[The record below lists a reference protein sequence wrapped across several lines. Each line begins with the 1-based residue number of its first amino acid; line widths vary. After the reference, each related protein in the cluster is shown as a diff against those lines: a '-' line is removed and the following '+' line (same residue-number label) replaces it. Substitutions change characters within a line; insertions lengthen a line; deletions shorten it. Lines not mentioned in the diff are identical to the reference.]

1 MASDLTILDLSE
13 ARHAPMQALAPA
25 TSKRAYDAAAFTR
38 LTEDWA
44 TWTTSADLDLWADI
58 YRLRA
63 RARRESQNNPLARKA
78 TKIFRKNVFGPD
90 GIRLRAKV
98 PMKKGKKLN
107 AKLNQQIEYLFQQ
120 WGRRDTCTV
129 QGTMS
134 WKFVQGF
141 SGVQTFRD
149 GECFIRRRYANNKFN
164 FALQFLDPDQLDTN
178 YYLYT
183 LQNGN
188 VIRMGI
194 EYNIDGRPVA
204 YHFWDRHP
212 AEVSLSPKNRI
223 RVPAEEVIH
232 LYWPDR
238 VMQSRGASELAS
250 SLLTMHMHNQY
261 SMAEVVAARIAAA
274 KMGFFEQTAP
284 DGGFTGAELDQD
296 RNVKVKINPGTAEQ
310 LPAGLKF
317 TPWDPQHP
325 TTAFPSF
332 TKMLMR
338 MIGAGV
344 DMSYETLANDREGV
358 NYSSIRA
365 GLLDDRDS
373 WREWQNYFSETLCDR
388 VMMWFLESCW
398 LSGLLDATVI
408 PEEVIGY
415 MEYTARAWAW
425 IDPLKDMQANVLA
438 IENGIVTRTEQLA
451 SVGNDFEE
459 TMETFKYE
467 KDFMAQLG
475 LQFGTDVHGKAD
487 TATDGTADDT
497 SDAGSNDSSDKGGSS
512 SKSGERAAR
521 FTILSRMMK
530 QLRALMVDNVDTDE

>member
-1 MASDLTILDLSE
+1 MASGLTILDLSE
-13 ARHAPMQALAPA
+13 ARHAPLTTLAPA
-25 TSKRAYDAAAFTR
+25 ASKTRAYDAAAFTR

-44 TWTTSADLDLWADI
+44 TWTTSADIDLWADI

-63 RARRESQNNPLARKA
+63 RARREAQNNPLARKA

-107 AKLNQQIEYLFQQ
+107 TKLNQQIELLFKQ
-120 WGRRDTCTV
+120 WGRPENCTI

-134 WKFVQGF
+134 WKFIQGLI
-141 SGVQTFRD
+141 GVQVFRD
-149 GECFIRRRYANNKFN
+149 GECFIRRRYASNKFN
-164 FALQFLDPDQLDTN
+164 FSLQLIDPDQLDTN
-178 YYLYT
+178 YFMYRMS
-183 LQNGN
+183 NGN
-188 VIRMGI
+188 IIRMGV
-194 EYNIDGRPVA
+194 ESNPDGRPVA

-223 RVPAEEVIH
+223 RVPAEEVAH

-250 SLLTMHMHNQY
+250 SLLTMHMHNSY
-261 SMAEVVAARIAAA
+261 SIAEVVAARISAA
-274 KMGFFEQTAP
+274 KMGFFVQKEGE
-284 DGGFTGAELDQD
+284 GGYTGPGGDD
-296 RNVKVKINPGTAEQ
+296 RDEERNIKVKINPGTAEQ
-310 LPAGLKF
+310 LPRGMEF
-317 TPWDPQHP
+317 QPWDPQHP

-373 WREWQNYFSETLCDR
+373 WREWQQYFIDALHDR
-388 VMMWFLESCW
+388 VMLWFLESCW
-398 LSGLLDATVI
+398 LSGLLAPDVI
-408 PEEVIGY
+408 PEDTISH
-415 MEYTARAWAW
+415 MEHTGRAWAW
-425 IDPLKDMQANVLA
+425 IDPMKDMQANILA
-438 IENGIVTRTEQLA
+438 IENGITTRTEQLA
-451 SVGNDFEE
+451 SAGNDFEE

-467 KDFMAQLG
+467 KDFMQQLG
-475 LQFGTDVHGKAD
+475 LEFGTDVHGKAD
-487 TATDGTADDT
+487 TATDTEADDAESSGSGGKSKN
-497 SDAGSNDSSDKGGSS
+497 SDGA
-512 SKSGERAAR
+512 
-521 FTILSRMMK
+521 
-530 QLRALMVDNVDTDE
+530 